1 MPFRNDQ
8 GVAIS
13 LASKKLHRRNQ
24 ESDMPLVR
32 VSLRRGKPAAYRK
45 AILEGIYQAMIS
57 AFEVPVDDR
66 FMVISEHDEP
76 DFSYSKSYL
85 GIPHTDDLVM
95 IQVTANNT
103 RTVAQ
108 KKAFYRKIVE
118 NLRADPGV
126 RPEDVVI
133 NLVEVAKEDWSFGN
147 GIAQYAAD

>member
-1 MPFRNDQ
+1 MSFRNDQ
-8 GVAIS
+8 RAAIS

-85 GIPHTDDLVM
+85 GIPQTDDLVI
-95 IQVTANNT
+95 IQITANNT

-108 KKAFYRKIVE
+108 KKAFYRMIVE
-118 NLRADPGV
+118 NLKADPGV

-133 NLVEVAKEDWSFGN
+133 NLVEVAKENWSFGN